1 MEHGNRRRLKYTS
14 NTKSRVPPKNM
25 NNHTKTTIRVVSPP
39 SPPPPVRNST
49 DSYPPLKKGRGP
61 TRGKDT
67 DTIVQMS
74 GKIKLDFNT
83 ESGRPKDSDKSAK
96 FSNECGYLIRKFAPL
111 QFKKWSAIPAMDT
124 QPLVDR
130 LLSKFDLDMSK
141 TYITKYVHEIMGQRY
156 RTYRYDLHQH
166 FKQFET
172 VEEARL
178 HPPDDVTQED
188 WDYLCNLFS
197 LEKFK
202 KRATINSENREK
214 LPFNHRGGSKPFAF
228 HRQHNSMSVATGE
241 LQGEVELFRATHY
254 NESKGWINDTAK
266 SRYEEMRKLQE
277 QSTQDGDTPISDLEI
292 TQRVLGKRS
301 GYIRGLGYGS
311 RLKRST
317 TTEFPD
323 EETERLRQQITKLEE
338 FKTTATTQLEELKA
352 MIQTLMPQQT
362 NTSNQPPPHSSST
375 SQPPPSPS
383 S

>member
-1 MEHGNRRRLKYTS
+1 
-14 NTKSRVPPKNM
+14 
-25 NNHTKTTIRVVSPP
+25 
-39 SPPPPVRNST
+39 
-49 DSYPPLKKGRGP
+49 
-61 TRGKDT
+61 
-67 DTIVQMS
+67 MS
-74 GKIKLDFNT
+74 GKIKLDFSA

-111 QFKKWSAIPAMDT
+111 QFEKWSIIPAMDT

-178 HPPDDVTQED
+178 HPPDD
-188 WDYLCNLFS
+188 
-197 LEKFK
+197 
-202 KRATINSENREK
+202 KRAAINSENREK

-241 LQGEVELFRATHY
+241 LQGEVELFHATHY

-266 SRYEEMRKLQE
+266 SRYMRKLQE

-311 RLKRST
+311 RLKRSSA
-317 TTEFPD
+317 TEFPD

-352 MIQTLMPQQT
+352 MIQRLMPQQT

-375 SQPPPSPS
+375 SQPSSSPS